1 MGILHGF
8 FVCSNLDNASTMI
21 MAFLLVVMVD
31 GELVSTN
38 DMLFENV
45 YRCNQFAK
53 AIERGELGPDKQQY
67 VWQENISS
75 YCLPQT
81 VREGTFLFK

>member
-1 MGILHGF
+1 MGILYDL
-8 FVCSNLDNASTMI
+8 FVCDYLDDASTMI
-21 MAFLLVVMVD
+21 MAFLLIVMVD

-67 VWQENISS
+67 VWQENISA
-75 YCLPQT
+75 YCLPKT
-81 VREGTFLFK
+81 ARKETFLFK

>member
-1 MGILHGF
+1 MGILYDL
-8 FVCSNLDNASTMI
+8 FVCDYLDDASNMI
-21 MAFLLVVMVD
+21 MAFLLVVIVD
-31 GELVSTN
+31 GVTVSTN

>member
-38 DMLFENV
+38 DMLFESV
-45 YRCNQFAK
+45 YTCNKFSW
-53 AIERGELGPDKQQY
+53 AIESGEAGPNKKRY
-67 VWQENISS
+67 VFQENITA
-75 YCLPQT
+75 YCLPKM
-81 VREGTFLFK
+81 VSNKRELFK